1 MIRLWMLWTQ
11 APHRMNTKM
20 YFTYLSIF
28 LFMMLRV
35 SRTDTHVDEKE
46 HMNTSTE
53 SATTVVTVSRVEG
66 RVTREVGTSPEQIS
80 PEQTTN
86 QHTNISLSNTTS
98 QTKASAVP
106 SVKTTNQ
113 SKLTSTSASP
123 VKTTRSA
130 SGNKRTAA
138 VIWIPERDND
148 FTYDYESVR
157 NAGLVIA
164 AVLFI
169 LGILVITCGKLS
181 RLPKCPKG
189 STKSYR
195 VVQG

>member
-11 APHRMNTKM
+11 APHRMDTKM
-20 YFTYLSIF
+20 YLTYLSIF

-35 SRTDTHVDEKE
+35 SRTNSHADEKG

-66 RVTREVGTSPEQIS
+66 RVTREVGTSPEIS

-86 QHTNISLSNTTS
+86 QHGSVSLSNPTS
-98 QTKASAVP
+98 QTKSSAVP
-106 SVKTTNQ
+106 SVETTDQ
-113 SKLTSTSASP
+113 PKLTSTSASP
-123 VKTTRSA
+123 VKTVQSA
-130 SGNKRTAA
+130 PGKKWTAIL
-138 VIWIPERDND
+138 IWNSEWDKD